1 MINTVGD
8 LKKFL
13 SVHNIPDDT
22 KIWMEYPEHLATTNG
37 KETKEF
43 IEIKT
48 KDGHVI
54 DDHIVIESMSMMYNK
69 KSNRF
74 YILHHF

>member
-8 LKKFL
+8 LKEFL

-22 KIWMEYPEHLATTNG
+22 KIWMEYTDQLATSDG
-37 KETKEF
+37 RETKEF

-54 DDHIVIESMSMMYNK
+54 DDHIVIESMSMMYDK